1 MVLRALGM
9 RQHNMATLQRV
20 GRGGAQ
26 RGMGQ
31 GAAGLLA
38 RGVQGQG
45 RLGGSWCSCLVTA
58 LLLRPAW
65 AAPCLAAVPHAQ
77 HMDD

>member
-1 MVLRALGM
+1 MACVLMVLRALGM

-31 GAAGLLA
+31 GAARDA
-38 RGVQGQG
+38 RSAHKG
-45 RLGGSWCSCLVTA
+45 RGGWVAVGALV
-58 LLLRPAW
+58 
-65 AAPCLAAVPHAQ
+65 
-77 HMDD
+77 